1 MKIVDLFCGAGGYA
15 FGFLM
20 ADPVFEVSLAIDI
33 DYRAIGT
40 YKHNMPKTRVLEEDI
55 RNIHSLDILEQL
67 GNRNP
72 DIIIASPPC
81 EAFSSANPNRSRNEY
96 DQLYSDETGRLFLE
110 AIRIITDLEPKY
122 FFIENVSQIASLKFK
137 ELIKYEFKKGK
148 YEKLYFN
155 VLRAE
160 NFGVPSIRKR
170 IFLSNIQIPLQSTPN
185 TFITAKE
192 ALESLENNRFIF
204 NHEFKGTS
212 KNIERKI
219 PKTPP
224 GAALVYFRGSGRKTY
239 RNFIRLEHNKPS
251 PTVMGKS
258 RFIHFNEH
266 RMCTVREHAR
276 LMSYPDTFEF
286 IGSIESQYDQVG
298 ESVPPTLSKY
308 IAQTVLFREKTRNK
322 AG

>member
-33 DYRAIGT
+33 DYRVIET
-40 YKHNMPKTRVLEEDI
+40 YKHNMPKTRVLGEDI

-110 AIRIITDLEPKY
+110 AIRIITDIEPKY

-148 YEKLYFN
+148 YENLFFN
-155 VLRAE
+155 ILRAE

-170 IFLSNIQIPLQSTPN
+170 VFLSNIQIPPLSTPN

-192 ALESLENNRFIF
+192 ALESLKNNKFTI
-204 NHEFKGTS
+204 N
-212 KNIERKI
+212 
-219 PKTPP
+219 
-224 GAALVYFRGSGRKTY
+224 L
-239 RNFIRLEHNKPS
+239 
-251 PTVMGKS
+251 
-258 RFIHFNEH
+258 
-266 RMCTVREHAR
+266 
-276 LMSYPDTFEF
+276 
-286 IGSIESQYDQVG
+286 
-298 ESVPPTLSKY
+298 
-308 IAQTVLFREKTRNK
+308 
-322 AG
+322 